1 MSKMNSKLKN
11 ILKISA
17 ILFILLLV
25 NFTKVYALDEQM
37 IEKYYEKIETEE
49 GIFYK
54 RKDLRK
60 VNNVHIS
67 MYSSGIDTGIYD
79 VYLNLSE
86 IIKEK
91 VDILIKDYIS
101 KDYPEEQ
108 KIRDDYNITVNN
120 IYSISKE
127 KPYKDGD
134 DIVAVFHVYAHP
146 LDGTNNYWKENFS
159 NNELYYDKYKDEYSV
174 FVYYFI
180 RLSKSSETGEYEI
193 SYIGMK
199 PENFEQS
206 IKQLEEK
213 GFDLE
218 NLDVK
223 KLLNISYADEMKPV
237 ASSNTVATSAVK
249 TEYNSENIKEISN
262 IASLVRVICILL
274 SIILIVRLI
283 YKSKNK

>member
-1 MSKMNSKLKN
+1 MNSKLKN
-11 ILKISA
+11 VLKITV

-25 NFTKVYALDEQM
+25 NFSKVYALDEQM

-54 RKDLRK
+54 RKDLRQ
-60 VNNVHIS
+60 VNGSHIP
-67 MYSSGIDTGIYD
+67 MGLSGIDTGIYD
-79 VYLNLSE
+79 MYLNLSE

-180 RLSKSSETGEYEI
+180 RLSKSPETGEYEI

-262 IASLVRVICILL
+262 IASVVRATC
-274 SIILIVRLI
+274 IILSVILIARLV

>member
-1 MSKMNSKLKN
+1 MNSKLKN
-11 ILKISA
+11 VLKISA

-25 NFTKVYALDEQM
+25 NFSKVYALDEQM

-54 RKDLRK
+54 RKDLRQ
-60 VNNVHIS
+60 VNGSHIP
-67 MYSSGIDTGIYD
+67 MGLSGIDTEIYD
-79 VYLNLSE
+79 MYLNLSE

-91 VDILIKDYIS
+91 VDVLIKDYIS

-146 LDGTNNYWKENFS
+146 IDGTNNYWKENFS

-180 RLSKSSETGEYEI
+180 RLSKSPETGEYEI

-262 IASLVRVICILL
+262 IASVVRATC
-274 SIILIVRLI
+274 IILSVILIARLV

>member
-1 MSKMNSKLKN
+1 MNSKLKN
-11 ILKISA
+11 VLKISA

-25 NFTKVYALDEQM
+25 NFSKVYALDEQM

-54 RKDLRK
+54 RKDLRQ
-60 VNNVHIS
+60 VNGSHIP
-67 MYSSGIDTGIYD
+67 MGLSGIDTGIYD
-79 VYLNLSE
+79 MYLNLSE

-91 VDILIKDYIS
+91 VDVLIKDYIS

-180 RLSKSSETGEYEI
+180 RLSKSPETGEYEI
-193 SYIGMK
+193 SYIGTK

-223 KLLNISYADEMKPV
+223 KLLNISYADEMKPI

-262 IASLVRVICILL
+262 IASVVRATC
-274 SIILIVRLI
+274 IILSVILIARLV

>member
-1 MSKMNSKLKN
+1 MNSKLKN
-11 ILKISA
+11 VLKISA

-54 RKDLRK
+54 RKDLRQ
-60 VNNVHIS
+60 VNGSHIP
-67 MYSSGIDTGIYD
+67 MGLSGIDTGIYD
-79 VYLNLSE
+79 MYLNLSE

-180 RLSKSSETGEYEI
+180 RLSKSPETGEYEI

-262 IASLVRVICILL
+262 IASVVRATCIIL
-274 SIILIVRLI
+274 SVILIVRLV

>member
-1 MSKMNSKLKN
+1 MNSKLKN

-25 NFTKVYALDEQM
+25 NFYKVYALDEQM

-54 RKDLRK
+54 RKDLRQ
-60 VNNVHIS
+60 VNGSHIP
-67 MYSSGIDTGIYD
+67 MGLSGIDTGIYD
-79 VYLNLSE
+79 MYLNLSE

-127 KPYKDGD
+127 KPYRDGD
-134 DIVAVFHVYAHP
+134 DIIAVFHVYAHP
-146 LDGTNNYWKENFS
+146 IDGTNNYWKENFS

-180 RLSKSSETGEYEI
+180 RLSKSPETGEYEI

-223 KLLNISYADEMKPV
+223 KLLNISYADEMKPI

-262 IASLVRVICILL
+262 IASVVRATCIIL
-274 SIILIVRLI
+274 SVILIVRLV

>member
-1 MSKMNSKLKN
+1 MNSKLKN
-11 ILKISA
+11 VLKISA

-60 VNNVHIS
+60 VNGSHIPMS
-67 MYSSGIDTGIYD
+67 LSGIDTEIYE

-91 VDILIKDYIS
+91 VDVLIKDYIS

-180 RLSKSSETGEYEI
+180 RLSKNPETGEYEI

-199 PENFEQS
+199 PENFEPS
-206 IKQLEEK
+206 IKQLKEK

-237 ASSNTVATSAVK
+237 ASSNTVATTAVK
-249 TEYNSENIKEISN
+249 TEYNSEKIKEISN
-262 IASLVRVICILL
+262 IASVVRATCIIL
-274 SIILIVRLI
+274 SVILIVSLV

>member
-1 MSKMNSKLKN
+1 MNSKLKN